1 MLVIPA
7 EMATMVA
14 QVMMVNVV
22 DQAEMPMIAM
32 SNCQFHHSANV
43 KLFLDHVA
51 PLVNL
56 VTQVTMVMLETLE
69 AMAHLAI
76 LADLDPLVSVEMMDC
91 LVNLVVLV
99 PPVWSKVAAAS
110 LLQANR
116 ANPAAPEIQVVLVVQ
131 AIPDEMVALVM
142 PVNQVIL
149 DPVALQAA
157 QEIMEVLEKM
167 VVLALEEH
175 AISAHQLAWLLD
187 IKQPG

>member
-14 QVMMVNVV
+14 QVMMVNAV
-22 DQAEMPMIAM
+22 DQAEMPVIAM
-32 SNCQFHHSANV
+32 SSCQFHRSANV
-43 KLFLDHVA
+43 NLFLDHVA

-99 PPVWSKVAAAS
+99 PPVWSKVAAAL

-175 AISAHQLAWLLD
+175 ATSAHQLAWLLD